1 MTQSIEYV
9 VKVNGAAAAAGQVAT
24 VEESFRKTDA
34 AAAKAGSSIDA
45 ATKPTRNVGR
55 AAMEAARAIEDLQ
68 YGFNGVVN
76 NIPSLVMGLGAGA
89 GLAGAISLV
98 AIGVNQLIKNW
109 DSLSSALG
117 SSEMEFKAV
126 KGAIAEVGDA
136 FNDDLNKRIKA
147 GREELQSLKDELR
160 DFGLTS
166 RDKTLEGQYRTLE
179 DLERRRDNI
188 DKNRRFLQAKANAA
202 ESAQNTALFKEQQA
216 ILNETDRRRAAL
228 DKEIAATQS
237 RIIEMNK
244 TAAAIRE
251 KERQE
256 DERKERETQGN
267 RDAKKAAKDA
277 KDLEDFKVQNQLDLE
292 EKAANWLA
300 KIRKDINDQKKKE
313 AQEQEREDIRH
324 RLQWE
329 KEIKKRERDDER
341 ARKRAADERI
351 REHKKML
358 QEIADAEKKFS
369 DYAIGLGETVT
380 GQLASNLT
388 DYLVMKAEGE
398 KDAEQKAVASFLSAT
413 GKQLVASGVK
423 GVFEGAIMS
432 ANPLTP
438 GAGAGMIAT
447 GGAAIVAGMAM
458 AGGGAAIAASLPA
471 DTSPTSATRDPGA
484 SPRGSSLDSGGGGP
498 MIINVSY
505 GAGGP
510 LPEDIAREI
519 GRVVNSGNR
528 RRGAA

>member
-9 VKVNGAAAAAGQVAT
+9 VKVNGAQQGAAQVSLVEKSLERTEAAAVRTG
-24 VEESFRKTDA
+24 A
-34 AAAKAGSSIDA
+34 AVDKAVR
-45 ATKPTRNVGR
+45 PTRNLGQAGLEVSR
-55 AAMEAARAIEDLQ
+55 ALEDLQ
-68 YGFNGVVN
+68 YGFNGIVN
-76 NIPSLVMGLGAGA
+76 NIPSLVMGLGATA
-89 GLAGAISLV
+89 GVAGALSLV
-98 AIGVNQLIKNW
+98 AVSANQVIKNW
-109 DSLSSALG
+109 GSITSAFG
-117 SSEMEFKAV
+117 SDD
-126 KGAIAEVGDA
+126 AILKQTKETIVDLANA
-136 FNDDLNKRIKA
+136 FDRDLNARLKE
-147 GREELQSLKDELR
+147 GRDRLQDLKDELR

-166 RDKTLEGQYRTLE
+166 RDKTLEEEYRTLE
-179 DLERRRDNI
+179 DLEKRRANL

-202 ESAQNTALFKEQQA
+202 ESAREKANFETANA
-216 ILNETDRRRAAL
+216 ILQEADRRAAAL
-228 DKEIAATQS
+228 DRAVRETES
-237 RIIEMNK
+237 RIIALNK
-244 TAAAIRE
+244 TAAGLRGKEAGVEDRQKRE
-251 KERQE
+251 KDQKEAEKAAEALARLRYDMFVAELNEE
-256 DERKERETQGN
+256 DE
-267 RDAKKAAKDA
+267 ALKAVNKARAKDA
-277 KDLEDFKVQNQLDLE
+277 KKHRDEMERDMLRAQKDAKRE
-292 EKAANWLA
+292 EAKAERDA
-300 KIRKDINDQKKKE
+300 
-313 AQEQEREDIRH
+313 EREM
-324 RLQWE
+324 
-329 KEIKKRERDDER
+329 ER

-369 DYAIGLGETVT
+369 DYAIGLGEMVT